1 MTSHRGML
9 REHSLDELD
18 RVIRWALWER
28 VSGSSPSPWECD
40 RVRNRIC
47 GLVERRGVW
56 HLMRRGVASGCWTV
70 ADQLSRIDAFLSGRM
85 VWWIRPPGGWV
96 EWRRDPRYTCL
107 LDQYSFLFQLAF

>member
-56 HLMRRGVASGCWTV
+56 HLMRRGVSLGTDGVVDSAAWG
-70 ADQLSRIDAFLSGRM
+70 M
-85 VWWIRPPGGWV
+85 GGMEARSSLYV
-96 EWRRDPRYTCL
+96 P
-107 LDQYSFLFQLAF
+107 A